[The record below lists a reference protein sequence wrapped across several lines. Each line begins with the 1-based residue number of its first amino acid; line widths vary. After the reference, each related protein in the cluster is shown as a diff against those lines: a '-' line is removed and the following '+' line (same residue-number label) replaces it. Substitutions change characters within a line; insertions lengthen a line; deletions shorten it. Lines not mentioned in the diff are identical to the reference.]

1 MRCIYGV
8 FGKGI
13 AQCTIIYGAHIW
25 FWLTLRILLFKCVY
39 LCVFTALAN
48 PTCPAVCVCAFV
60 CACAER
66 VGLNNSNASD
76 LPHAGRGVERGK
88 HSIQLPSEMDI
99 W

>member
-1 MRCIYGV
+1 MYDHIRCTYMV
-8 FGKGI
+8 
-13 AQCTIIYGAHIW
+13 
-25 FWLTLRILLFKCVY
+25 
-39 LCVFTALAN
+39 LAD
-48 PTCPAVCVCAFV
+48 PTYPAVCVCMFCV
-60 CACAER
+60 CVCAER